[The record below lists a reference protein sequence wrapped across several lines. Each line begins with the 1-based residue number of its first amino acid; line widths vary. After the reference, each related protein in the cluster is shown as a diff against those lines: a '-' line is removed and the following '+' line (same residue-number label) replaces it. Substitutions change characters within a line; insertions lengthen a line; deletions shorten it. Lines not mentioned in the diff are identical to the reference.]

1 MVLIRVALLVL
12 IAGCGQ
18 SLFDSHGSVDGG
30 GAGDDASVP
39 TSCPDPCLADAAGD
53 YDGSPRGSTGVWRY
67 LDDMRTRA
75 WTPMAG
81 DATAMMGAGMN
92 KITTCANNGSA
103 AACAD
108 LPGALLITSSGA
120 TSLADPAIELTND
133 KNQNMQLT
141 LRVRVPAGAPEQIV
155 RLYRNS
161 REDTLVTATAAP
173 GTTLDRL
180 VKLDGL
186 AGDRFLLSISP
197 MAMGA
202 TDVAVQLFAN
212 PTGAVFP
219 SECQVAYSFETP
231 STMATTVGDLCHT
244 NNLTSY
250 DYNTAPA
257 DPVVRA
263 AGPFPELGQG
273 IKLVTDKYYKADT
286 ALDRPGD
293 STTQLWVKIDV
304 MPPST
309 NGAWVYSDQDLDA
322 GGGVGMVIFEP
333 TSPTINTST
342 CTIPSPPG
350 PLTFAE
356 AAAPYPT
363 PTSWHFIRVV
373 QKGTLVTTCVD
384 GVKKSMY
391 TLPVGKMTST
401 YSPRL
406 GRNVVWTP
414 AGAYTDGKID
424 DVRVI
429 NTALPCE

>member
-1 MVLIRVALLVL
+1 MVLIRVAAILVL
-12 IAGCGQ
+12 AGCGQ

-30 GAGDDASVP
+30 GGGDDSSVP
-39 TSCPDPCLADAAGD
+39 ASCPTPCLADAAGD
-53 YDGSPRGSTGVWRY
+53 FDGSPRGKTGVWRY

-81 DATAMMGAGMN
+81 DANGMMGVAMN
-92 KITTCANNGSA
+92 KITTCGKNGSA
-103 AACAD
+103 AACSD

-120 TSLADPAIELTND
+120 TLPADPAIELTND

-141 LRVRVPAGAPEQIV
+141 LRVRVPAGAPDQIV

-161 REDTLVTATAAP
+161 REDTLITATATSSA
-173 GTTLDRL
+173 TLDRL

-202 TDVAVQLFAN
+202 ADVAVQLFAN

-219 SECQVAYSFETP
+219 TECQVAYSFETP
-231 STMATTVGDLCHT
+231 STMTTTVSDLCHT
-244 NNLTSY
+244 NKLTSY
-250 DYNTAPA
+250 DYTTTPA

-263 AGPFPELGQG
+263 AGPFPELGQA
-273 IKLVTDKYYKADT
+273 IKLVPDKYYQADT
-286 ALDRPGD
+286 SLERAGD
-293 STTQLWVKIDV
+293 TTTQLWVKIDV

-309 NGAWVYSDQDLDA
+309 NGAWVYSDTDLDV
-322 GGGVGMVIFEP
+322 GGGVGVVIFEP
-333 TSPTINTST
+333 TNPTMNTTT
-342 CTIPSPPG
+342 CTQGSPPG
-350 PLTFAE
+350 PLMFAE
-356 AAAPYPT
+356 MTAPYGT
-363 PTSWHFIRVV
+363 PTAWHFIRVV
-373 QKGTLVTTCVD
+373 QKGTVVTTCVD
-384 GVKKSMY
+384 GIKKSMY
-391 TLPVGKMTST
+391 NLPVGKMTST
-401 YSPRL
+401 YAPRL
-406 GRNVVWTP
+406 GRNVIWTP